1 MTLPGWLIWACTGDL
16 RWVIQRTQLNSD
28 ISQLLFLLG
37 DALGIQNTKAGSLDY
52 LTMCR
57 SLKEESCQAKINKEE
72 GRERAR
78 VRKRKLMSSDFLCPV
93 TEIFVFALILESWI
107 PIIISMSL
115 SFPWSQLELGF
126 SEYWFR
132 LDCRSFTHRHKQR
145 HPFVLVP
152 LRVKPFILYWE

>member
-1 MTLPGWLIWACTGDL
+1 MCGWVRANDHVKPIIGPHGPARMADLGCTGDL

-72 GRERAR
+72 GRERVR
-78 VRKRKLMSSDFLCPV
+78 VRKRELMTSDFSGPI
-93 TEIFVFALILESWI
+93 TEILVFALILVSWI
-107 PIIISMSL
+107 PRIISMSL
-115 SFPWSQLELGF
+115 PFP
-126 SEYWFR
+126 
-132 LDCRSFTHRHKQR
+132 
-145 HPFVLVP
+145 
-152 LRVKPFILYWE
+152 